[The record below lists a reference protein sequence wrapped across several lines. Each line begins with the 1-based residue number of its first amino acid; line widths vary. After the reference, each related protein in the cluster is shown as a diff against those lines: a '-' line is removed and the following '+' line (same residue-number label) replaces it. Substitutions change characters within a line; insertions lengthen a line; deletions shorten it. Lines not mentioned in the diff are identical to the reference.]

1 MANHTQM
8 ELKSKWNDLKQ
19 QISEHWSQISSD
31 ELNHVGHNAQK
42 LIAYIENR
50 TGEAKDEIERVLS
63 GLDDQAASLYNRA
76 SAVAKDYMAG
86 ASDATRE
93 KAQEVWKMAEQ
104 RGAEAKQMVRSRPGE
119 SIAVAFGAGI
129 VAGVILGLVGR
140 SR

>member
-1 MANHTQM
+1 MTQQF
-8 ELKSKWNDLKQ
+8 ELKSKWNDLKDR
-19 QISEHWSQISSD
+19 ISEQWSQVSAD
-31 ELNHVGHNAQK
+31 ELNHVGHNPQK
-42 LIAYIENR
+42 LIAYLENR
-50 TGEAKDEIERVLS
+50 TGQARDEIERVLT

-76 SAVAKDYMAG
+76 SNVAKDYMSG
-86 ASDATRE
+86 ASEATKE

-104 RGAEAKQMVRSRPGE
+104 RGAEAKEMVRNRPGE